1 MQNTADQMPAADR
14 FQWVTR
20 RKAPDR
26 IAQEVINRFDALDD
40 LSSTVSDVLDELG
53 IIGAV
58 GASRL
63 RPSLPER
70 RVIGPA
76 LTVRNVEQRRS
87 AFAAVADNEW
97 RMAEILAVV
106 EAKPGDVLLFQG
118 VHDTSN
124 MGGLLATVAQR
135 QGVIGAVVDGGVRDV
150 GHSRELGLPIWSTDV
165 SPVTGKWRC
174 ITEEINGVVNLAGV
188 TLAAGD
194 LVIADETGVCIV
206 PRERA
211 EEVVARCEAITK
223 RESEVEA
230 DIKAGVPLTELME
243 RLYGGKKG

>member
-1 MQNTADQMPAADR
+1 VPEPDEQTPAADR
-14 FQWVTR
+14 FSWVTR
-20 RKAPDR
+20 RKAPER
-26 IAQEVINRFDALDD
+26 IPRQVIERFDRLED
-40 LSSTVSDVLDELG
+40 LSSTVSDVLDQLG
-53 IIGAV
+53 LIGAI

-63 RPSLPER
+63 KPSLPEK

-87 AFAAVADNEW
+87 ASTAAADNEW
-97 RMAEILAVV
+97 KMAEILAVV

-124 MGGLLATVAQR
+124 MGGLLATIAQR
-135 QGVIGAVVDGGVRDV
+135 EGIIGAVVDGGVRDV
-150 GHSRELGLPIWSTDV
+150 GHSRKIGLPIWSADV

-188 TLAAGD
+188 TVAAGD
-194 LVIADETGVCIV
+194 LVIADETGICVV

-211 EEVVARCEAITK
+211 EEVLERCEAIT
-223 RESEVEA
+223 RAEAAVEA
-230 DIKAGVPLTELME
+230 DIAAGVPLTDLME
-243 RLYGGKKG
+243 RLYGDKKG